1 MSGIR
6 LVSDT
11 NPLIYVL
18 NGSSVLSSVAADI
31 LDGKQVWVSVITELE
46 LFAKRGLNAQEKKE
60 IEGLIDSC
68 FVLDI
73 NSEIK
78 KITKN
83 LLQKYTIRLPDAII
97 AATAMYLDSP
107 LVTADTMFQK
117 INDISVILLSE

>member
-60 IEGLIDSC
+60 IERLIDSC